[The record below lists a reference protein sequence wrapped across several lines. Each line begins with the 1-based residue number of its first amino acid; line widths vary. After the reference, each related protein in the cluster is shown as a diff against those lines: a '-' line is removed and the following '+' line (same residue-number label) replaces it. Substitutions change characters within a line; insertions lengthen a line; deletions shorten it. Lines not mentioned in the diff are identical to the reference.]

1 MENTI
6 SKQKRHTK
14 YTMYT
19 DSITTYGVEF
29 KFYHNTDYFIIFL
42 IIKRVLKYLTYAPI
56 FSAPFR
62 VRVMVFNA
70 TFDNISV
77 IW

>member
-1 MENTI
+1 MENMISKQKRHTTHMI

-29 KFYHNTDYFIIFL
+29 KFYHNTGE
-42 IIKRVLKYLTYAPI
+42 TTNE
-56 FSAPFR
+56 S
-62 VRVMVFNA
+62 
-70 TFDNISV
+70 
-77 IW
+77 